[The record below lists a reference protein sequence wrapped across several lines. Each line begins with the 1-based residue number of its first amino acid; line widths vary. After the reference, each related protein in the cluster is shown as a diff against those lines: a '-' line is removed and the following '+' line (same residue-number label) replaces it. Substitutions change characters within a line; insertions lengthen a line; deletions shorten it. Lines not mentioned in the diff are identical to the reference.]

1 MERPHI
7 PSADY
12 SSNSYDEELSV
23 AGCKLN
29 IISISPQNYD
39 CGHYCVRL
47 LL

>member
-12 SSNSYDEELSV
+12 SSKSCDKELCV
-23 AGCKLN
+23 ADCNLN
-29 IISISPQNYD
+29 MILISPKNYD